1 MKGNTASILFLIF
14 FLSFSAV
21 SFSQK
26 GKIDS
31 LKIELEKHKER
42 DSIRVTIL
50 NNLADTHYR
59 KDFDKAIN
67 YLNESEAIAKSI
79 GYKKGEART
88 LHIKGIA
95 YALNTKYTFG
105 DQYLKDALK
114 LYEQM
119 NDKSGTSLVFNSLG
133 VFYYKKRD
141 FKKAI
146 NYYSQYSRISE
157 EIGNSTRV
165 IIGLLFVAMST
176 VAQRAVGVRIG
187 YVDMEYILEN
197 VEEYRDAT
205 EQLNTKASKWKQEI
219 ELKLGKVEQMKK
231 DLAAERVLLTD
242 ELIAEREEEIQIL
255 QTEVLDYQQDRFGP
269 QGDLV
274 LQKRLLVQPIQD
286 QVFVEVQKIGKNK
299 RYDFIFDK
307 SADVVM
313 LYSEKRHDI
322 SDLVLR
328 EIARTRK
335 VSKSNKAEKEKNR
348 LKEFQAEEAEADKE
362 ISDAL
367 KERQAKA
374 QTTKEERAKAAEA
387 KRAEQLKLRE
397 ERKKAYEERRK
408 KLLEEREAK
417 RKAK

>member
-1 MKGNTASILFLIF
+1 MKTQTF
-14 FLSFSAV
+14 FFIGVMFVAISAV
-21 SFSQK
+21 
-26 GKIDS
+26 
-31 LKIELEKHKER
+31 
-42 DSIRVTIL
+42 
-50 NNLADTHYR
+50 AP
-59 KDFDKAIN
+59 
-67 YLNESEAIAKSI
+67 
-79 GYKKGEART
+79 
-88 LHIKGIA
+88 
-95 YALNTKYTFG
+95 
-105 DQYLKDALK
+105 
-114 LYEQM
+114 
-119 NDKSGTSLVFNSLG
+119 
-133 VFYYKKRD
+133 
-141 FKKAI
+141 
-146 NYYSQYSRISE
+146 
-157 EIGNSTRV
+157 
-165 IIGLLFVAMST
+165 
-176 VAQRAVGVRIG
+176 RAVGVRIG

-205 EQLNTKASKWKQEI
+205 DQLNTKADKWKQEI

-255 QTEVLDYQQDRFGP
+255 ETEVLDYQQDRFGP

-362 ISDAL
+362 ISEAL
-367 KERQAKA
+367 KARQDKA
-374 QTTKEERAKAAEA
+374 QTTKEERAKAAEER
-387 KRAEQLKLRE
+387 RAEQLKLRE

-417 RKAK
+417 RKAKQEERLKEQEKEKDSTSQS